1 MQRLQP
7 PLVLLLALLAR
18 SACAS
23 ITPSAVG
30 GCQRVCMGSMCTP
43 KLLHAD
49 HTEPRVPQCRPPVTG
64 TLIEPPVRLLC
75 FVLQGPQQLRRP
87 LRRTC
92 CHQPAPST
100 HSR

>member
-7 PLVLLLALLAR
+7 SLVLLLALLAR

-30 GCQRVCMGSMCTP
+30 GCQRVCMSSMCTP

-49 HTEPRVPQCRPPVTG
+49 HTKPRVPQCRPPVTG
-64 TLIEPPVRLLC
+64 TLVEPPVRLA
-75 FVLQGPQQLRRP
+75 LQEPQQLCRP
-87 LRRTC
+87 LPRTC
-92 CHQPAPST
+92 CHQQAPST
-100 HSR
+100 RSR